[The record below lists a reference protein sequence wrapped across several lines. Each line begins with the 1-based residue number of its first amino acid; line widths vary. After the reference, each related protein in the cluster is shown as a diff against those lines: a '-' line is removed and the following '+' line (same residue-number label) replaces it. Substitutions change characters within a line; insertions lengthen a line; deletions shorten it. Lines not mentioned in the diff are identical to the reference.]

1 MLIFL
6 HSIDFILLINAPNE
20 LELDVSAPGEDILP
34 ACEPVQVSFD
44 ILYKMFFLRV
54 LEFRYKKNWL
64 KIEYFDK
71 KKIKLWIEFLV
82 TL

>member
-1 MLIFL
+1 
-6 HSIDFILLINAPNE
+6 LLINAPNE

-71 KKIKLWIEFLV
+71 KK
-82 TL
+82 

>member
-20 LELDVSAPGEDILP
+20 LELDVSAPGEDVLA

-44 ILYKMFFLRV
+44 ILYRMFFSGV
-54 LEFRYKKNWL
+54 L
-64 KIEYFDK
+64 D
-71 KKIKLWIEFLV
+71 
-82 TL
+82 

>member
-20 LELDVSAPGEDILP
+20 LELDVSAPGEDILA

-44 ILYKMFFLRV
+44 ILYKMFFLGV
-54 LEFRYKKNWL
+54 LEFEHKKKWL
-64 KIEYFDK
+64 KISILTK
-71 KKIKLWIEFLV
+71 KQKKNGLNF
-82 TL
+82 